1 MKGFKK
7 LQKVGKALM
16 TPVSVLPA
24 AGILVALGRML
35 QKQSGLLFDIGEVMF
50 NSGIA
55 IFEQLLDFLLE
66 IQVPDVLWQLNFH

>member
-1 MKGFKK
+1 
-7 LQKVGKALM
+7 
-16 TPVSVLPA
+16 
-24 AGILVALGRML
+24 ML